1 MDKLEIK
8 ETLLDEVE
16 ALIYQK
22 IAVFQKMMD
31 DAQDSANN
39 ETKSSAGDKF
49 ETGRAMMHMERDKNA
64 QQLSEARKLELF
76 LSQIKSDKMFDRVAF
91 GSVVQTDF
99 GNYFIS
105 IAAGRIVVDEQ
116 KYFAISPQAP
126 LAKELMQKEKG
137 DMITFN
143 DKPIKILDVF

>member
-1 MDKLEIK
+1 MDKYEIK

-16 ALIYQK
+16 GLIYQK

-31 DAQDSANN
+31 DAQESANN

-49 ETGRAMMHMERDKNA
+49 ETGRAMMHLERDKNA
-64 QQLSEARKLELF
+64 KQLSEARKLELF
-76 LSQIKSDKMFDRVAF
+76 LSQIKADKMFDRVAF

-105 IAAGRIVVDEQ
+105 IAAGRIVVDEK

-137 DMITFN
+137 DTISFN

>member
-1 MDKLEIK
+1 
-8 ETLLDEVE
+8 
-16 ALIYQK
+16 
-22 IAVFQKMMD
+22 
-31 DAQDSANN
+31 
-39 ETKSSAGDKF
+39 
-49 ETGRAMMHMERDKNA
+49 
-64 QQLSEARKLELF
+64 
-76 LSQIKSDKMFDRVAF
+76 MFDRVAF

-105 IAAGRIVVDEQ
+105 IAAGRILVDEK

-143 DKPIKILDVF
+143 DKSIKILDVF

>member
-1 MDKLEIK
+1 MDKYEIK

-16 ALIYQK
+16 GLIYQK
-22 IAVFQKMMD
+22 IAVFQKMMN

-105 IAAGRIVVDEQ
+105 IAAGRIVVDEK

-126 LAKELMQKEKG
+126 LAKELMQKQKG

-143 DKPIKILDVF
+143 DKSIKILDVF

>member
-1 MDKLEIK
+1 MDKYEIK

-105 IAAGRIVVDEQ
+105 IAAGRILVDEK

-137 DMITFN
+137 GMITFN
-143 DKPIKILDVF
+143 DKSIKILDVF

>member
-1 MDKLEIK
+1 MDKYEIK
-8 ETLLDEVE
+8 QALLEEVE
-16 ALIYQK
+16 ELIDQK
-22 IAVFQKMMD
+22 IAVFQKMMN

-49 ETGRAMMHMERDKNA
+49 ETGRAMMHIERDKNA

-76 LSQIKSDKMFDRVAF
+76 VSQIKTDKIFDKVAF

-105 IAAGRIVVDEQ
+105 IAAGRIVVDEK

-126 LAKELMQKEKG
+126 LAREMMQKEKG
-137 DMITFN
+137 DTIAFN

>member
-1 MDKLEIK
+1 MDKYEIK

-105 IAAGRIVVDEQ
+105 IAAGRILVDEK

-143 DKPIKILDVF
+143 DKSIKILDVF

>member
-1 MDKLEIK
+1 MDKYEIK
-8 ETLLDEVE
+8 QALLEEVE
-16 ALIYQK
+16 ELIYQK
-22 IAVFQKMMD
+22 ISIFQKMMD

-49 ETGRAMMHMERDKNA
+49 ETGRAMMHNERDKNA

-76 LSQIKSDKMFDRVAF
+76 LSQIKADRVFDRVAF

-105 IAAGRIVVDEQ
+105 IAAGRILVDGK

-126 LAKELMQKEKG
+126 LAKEMMRKEKG
-137 DMITFN
+137 DTITFN
-143 DKPIKILDVF
+143 DKPVKILDVF

>member
-1 MDKLEIK
+1 MDKFEIK
-8 ETLLDEVE
+8 QALLEEVE
-16 ALIYQK
+16 ELIYQK
-22 IAVFQKMMD
+22 ISVFEKMMN

-49 ETGRAMMHMERDKNA
+49 ETGRAMMHIERDKNA

-76 LSQIKSDKMFDRVAF
+76 LSQIKVDRVFGKVAF

-105 IAAGRIVVDEQ
+105 IAAGRIVVDER

-126 LAKELMQKEKG
+126 LAKEMMQREKG
-137 DMITFN
+137 DLITFN
-143 DKPIKILDVF
+143 EKLIKILDVF

>member
-1 MDKLEIK
+1 MDKFEIK
-8 ETLLDEVE
+8 QALLEEVE
-16 ALIYQK
+16 ELIYQK
-22 IAVFQKMMD
+22 ISVFQKMMD
-31 DAQDSANN
+31 DAQDSANK

-49 ETGRAMMHMERDKNA
+49 ETGRAMMHLERDKNA
-64 QQLSEARKLELF
+64 KQLSEARKLELF
-76 LSQIKSDKMFDRVAF
+76 LSQIKADRVFDRVAF

-105 IAAGRIVVDEQ
+105 IAAGRIIVDEK

-126 LAKELMQKEKG
+126 LAKELMRKEKG
-137 DMITFN
+137 DTITFN